1 MVEQDYVMRLIH
13 EMIRTLIK
21 LIFQADEEKEEIQIT
36 DEAVKEKYESLLEL
50 ADRGQINE
58 AENLLFEDLDR
69 EDTQQLLAGLLF
81 YRHINDFSDGAL
93 EQADYSREEIKDGV
107 EMLLEKFGLNEMAE
121 MVLL

>member
-21 LIFQADEEKEEIQIT
+21 LIFQADEEKEEIQIA

-58 AENLLFEDLDR
+58 AENLLFEDLNR
-69 EDTQQLLAGLLF
+69 EDTQQLLSGLLF
-81 YRHINDFSDGAL
+81 YRHINAFSDGVL

-107 EMLLEKFGLNEMAE
+107 EMLLEKFGLNGMAE